1 MECYKNNSKKLSKDV
16 LKGLF
21 TFTCRKASSLLLFFS
36 LIAFIMI
43 SSKTLASGAQA
54 SIPDSSVNLI
64 SSPSESEKL
73 ICQEYDN
80 RKPLRSGWYHWEP
93 YQFEKHSTLG
103 STISGMDIDIAR
115 ALADRL
121 KLQVTFDKD
130 ERYANQ
136 RKIKEGTWDISAGAT
151 FSEYRSEYAYF
162 SIPYRFEENS
172 LFINNY
178 SDKKLNFDD
187 IKEFLNQVRV
197 QSFILGVIKDFT
209 YADSRI
215 NFFVNDDV
223 NSDIIYYFAND
234 REALEALIRG
244 SIDGF
249 ITDRVV
255 GAAALA
261 KAKNSSLVQEV
272 QLGIKNPIHFMFS
285 KESVPVSLVDK
296 FNKEIREFTNSK
308 EYKEIVKIYV
318 YPVMMMQTIES
329 DWFYI
334 IGVIGTIA
342 FAISGI
348 AIAAKDN
355 ATLFGTFLFAML
367 PSVGG
372 GIIRDV
378 LVNRNELGIFLT
390 PSYMYYIL
398 IVVLIGFSA
407 VRLLEFYNKHAT
419 EDSVIL
425 KFWDNIL
432 VIGDTIGQASF
443 IITGVTIVIMARIEP
458 IELWGPFFAFLTANG
473 GGIIRDLL
481 RKTHKII
488 CLTGAINAEVA
499 VVWGLFFSIYLD
511 MSSFSPDTDG
521 IKIAVVLTVLG
532 AIATRL
538 LAYYFNIPN
547 IKFRADL
554 PIEELKKENI
564 MP

>member
-1 MECYKNNSKKLSKDV
+1 MRFCKDNSRKLSEDAFRGDLIYKKLISLFV
-16 LKGLF
+16 LSF
-21 TFTCRKASSLLLFFS
+21 IV
-36 LIAFIMI
+36 IAVVMI
-43 SSKTLASGAQA
+43 SSKSFAT
-54 SIPDSSVNLI
+54 SIEGITSNFSNQSI
-64 SSPSESEKL
+64 SNDQERERP

-80 RKPLRSGWYHWEP
+80 RHPLRSGWYHWEP
-93 YQFEKHSTLG
+93 YQFEKNSTSG
-103 STISGMDIDIAR
+103 SIISGMDIDITR
-115 ALADRL
+115 ALSNRL
-121 KLQVTFDKD
+121 KLQVTFEREK
-130 ERYANQ
+130 RYANQ

-151 FSEYRSEYAYF
+151 FSQYRSEYAYF

-172 LFINNY
+172 LFVNSN

-197 QSFILGVIKDFT
+197 QNFILGVIKDFT

-215 NFFVNDDV
+215 NFFVNDDL

-234 REALEALIRG
+234 REAIEALIRG

-255 GAAALA
+255 GAAAHA
-261 KAKNSSLVQEV
+261 KIKNASLVQEV

-285 KESVPVSLVDK
+285 KASVPLSLVDK
-296 FNKEIREFTNSK
+296 FNKEIKEFKNSK
-308 EYKEIVKIYV
+308 EYKEIVKTYV

-334 IGVIGTIA
+334 IGIIGTIA
-342 FAISGI
+342 FAVSGI

-372 GIIRDV
+372 GVIRDV

-398 IVVLIGFSA
+398 IVVFIGFSA
-407 VRLLEFYNKHAT
+407 VRLLEFYNQHAT
-419 EDSVIL
+419 QDSLIL

-499 VVWGLFFSIYLD
+499 VIWGLFFSIYLD
-511 MSSFSPDTDG
+511 MSSFSPDPDG
-521 IKIAVVLTVLG
+521 IKIAVMLTVLG

-538 LAYYFNIPN
+538 VAYYFNIPN

-554 PIEELKKENI
+554 PPDEAKKENI

>member
-1 MECYKNNSKKLSKDV
+1 MRKNKNNKKSLPRDLHISKLSFLFMLSCV
-16 LKGLF
+16 LLLLSLSASVNSFAGSNI
-21 TFTCRKASSLLLFFS
+21 TTPITPASSS
-36 LIAFIMI
+36 TEI
-43 SSKTLASGAQA
+43 SKISDHG
-54 SIPDSSVNLI
+54 SS
-64 SSPSESEKL
+64 ER

-80 RKPLRSGWYHWEP
+80 RKPLRSGWSSWIP
-93 YQFEKHSTLG
+93 YQFEKNSISG
-103 STISGMDIDIAR
+103 PVISGMDIDITK
-115 ALADRL
+115 ALTDRL
-121 KLQVTFDKD
+121 KLQVTFDHDK
-130 ERYANQ
+130 RYATQTNL
-136 RKIKEGTWDISAGAT
+136 KEGTWDISAGAT
-151 FSEYRSEYAYF
+151 FSEYRSGYAYF
-162 SIPYRFEENS
+162 SVPYRFEENS
-172 LFINNY
+172 LFVNSS
-178 SDKKLNFDD
+178 SDKKLNFDN
-187 IKEFLNQVRV
+187 IKEFLGQVRI
-197 QSFILGVIKDFT
+197 QNFTLGVIKNFT
-209 YADSRI
+209 YADPRI
-215 NFFVNDDV
+215 NFFVSDDI
-223 NSDIIYYFAND
+223 NSDIIYYFEND
-234 REALEALIRG
+234 KEAMEALVRG

-255 GAAALA
+255 GAAVLA
-261 KAKNSSLVQEV
+261 KTKNGSSVHEIR
-272 QLGIKNPIHFMFS
+272 LGIKNPIHFMFS
-285 KESVPVSLVDK
+285 KASVPLSLVDK
-296 FNKEIREFTNSK
+296 FNKEIKEFTNSK
-308 EYKEIVKIYV
+308 DYKEIVKTYV

-334 IGVIGTIA
+334 IGIIGTIA

-372 GIIRDV
+372 GIIRDI

-407 VRLLEFYNKHAT
+407 VRLLEFYNQHAT
-419 EDSVIL
+419 EDSIIL

-432 VIGDTIGQASF
+432 VIGDTIGQAAF

-499 VVWGLFFSIYLD
+499 VIWGLFFSIYLD
-511 MSSFSPDTDG
+511 MSSFSPDPDG
-521 IKIAVVLTVLG
+521 IKIAVMVTVLG
-532 AIATRL
+532 AVATRL
-538 LAYYFNIPN
+538 VAYYFNIPN

-554 PIEELKKENI
+554 PPEEVKKENI